1 MSLQNIALMGRV
13 REVKS
18 EIMINSTKARIIII
32 AILIPV
38 IVALLL
44 EFNLIWEVETDN
56 DWIGFY
62 ASYVGSIIG
71 VYGEI

>member
-1 MSLQNIALMGRV
+1 MSLQNILLMGIV

-56 DWIGFY
+56 D
-62 ASYVGSIIG
+62 
-71 VYGEI
+71 